1 MEIFWG
7 NSDFAK
13 LLEVD
18 FEAHKAFVL
27 RRFDSFCYLHSISD
41 FDKVENLIGLE
52 EQVEI
57 LRANTASFLS
67 GKSALNVLAW
77 GARGCGK
84 SSCVKQ
90 VLGEFLG
97 IYNTNKQQNN
107 KNDKTLESFYPKS
120 LRVIGLDSKDIL
132 LLPLLFDALRDK
144 PYQFIIF
151 CDDLSFRAEQN
162 EYKSIKSV
170 LEGSLEARAQNILL
184 YATSNIRK
192 LIQNAGADNTPEHS
206 IVQEEL
212 SLSDRFGLQIGFY
225 DFGTKQYL
233 ECVETFLQKEGITGL
248 DLSNPQHLNDNNL
261 SGYLSSNIN
270 EKNLNEVSKI
280 ARQKALN
287 FATKMGS
294 RNARIAK
301 DFALLVANGVE
312 NLHK

>member
-1 MEIFWG
+1 MDIFWG
-7 NSDFAK
+7 STNFAK

-27 RRFDSFCYLHSISD
+27 RRFDSFCYLHSIRD

-67 GKSALNVLAW
+67 DKSALNVLAW

-90 VLGEFLG
+90 VLGEFLE
-97 IYNTNKQQNN
+97 INSAIKTERT
-107 KNDKTLESFYPKS
+107 KNDKSLKSFYPKS
-120 LRVIGLDSKDIL
+120 LRVIELDSKDIL
-132 LLPLLFDALRDK
+132 LLPLLFDMLRDK
-144 PYQFIIF
+144 PYKFIIF

-170 LEGSLEARAQNILL
+170 LEGSLEARAKNILL

-225 DFGTKQYL
+225 DFGVRQYL
-233 ECVETFLQKEGITGL
+233 ECVETFLQKEGIKGIDFFNT
-248 DLSNPQHLNDNNL
+248 NNL
-261 SGYLSSNIN
+261 SDTSNNPN
-270 EKNLNEVSKI
+270 EENLNEISKI

-294 RNARIAK
+294 KNARIAK

-312 NLHK
+312 NLRK

>member
-1 MEIFWG
+1 MNIFCG
-7 NSDFAK
+7 DTDFAR

-18 FEAHKAFVL
+18 FDECKAFVL
-27 RRFDSFCYLHSISD
+27 RKFDSFCYLHRIRE

-97 IYNTNKQQNN
+97 IYDASDTQRS
-107 KNDKTLESFYPKS
+107 KNHKSIDSFDS
-120 LRVIGLDSKDIL
+120 TALRVIELDSKDIL
-132 LLPLLFDALRDK
+132 LLPLLFDMLRDK
-144 PYQFIIF
+144 PYKFIIF

-170 LEGSLEARAQNILL
+170 LEGSLEASAKNILL

-248 DLSNPQHLNDNNL
+248 NLSSPQHLNDSKL
-261 SGYLSSNIN
+261 SEENRKENQNEISN
-270 EKNLNEVSKI
+270 I